1 MDDSSV
7 TATPALSTV
16 DRILDAA
23 EGLFADRGYAGTAV
37 RDIAAA
43 VSLNPAS
50 LYNHFPGKKG
60 LYEVVLDR
68 GMRPVFEIFEDMAR
82 MAAGEW
88 SRDEFWNGMDRI
100 IDHFAAK
107 PEIARLVQHEAL
119 AGGDMLAGLAV
130 RWLAPIFADGVTLI
144 QKSPRFEGWEREEL
158 PLLMAT
164 LTNLVIG
171 YFANASL
178 LEKIVGEDPLS
189 GGAVERQRRF
199 LHEAIRR
206 LVGGGSGRDSL

>member
-1 MDDSSV
+1 
-7 TATPALSTV
+7 
-16 DRILDAA
+16 
-23 EGLFADRGYAGTAV
+23 
-37 RDIAAA
+37 
-43 VSLNPAS
+43 
-50 LYNHFPGKKG
+50 
-60 LYEVVLDR
+60 
-68 GMRPVFEIFEDMAR
+68 

-119 AGGDMLAGLAV
+119 AGGAMLAGLAV
-130 RWLAPIFADGVTLI
+130 RWLAPIFAAGVTLI